1 MNEHDE
7 MLARVIRSWE
17 GKVNKKDHNII
28 AKDVER
34 IDKTLKQLLEQV
46 NGISIPASPIIN
58 DDGKKY
64 QELERII
71 VSLEDKVDRS
81 RESISKRV
89 TEVNKLINVNR
100 EEVDEKIKEQDKQ
113 CMKVMSRIN
122 RCEVRLSTIEK
133 MLKNTSPTTMGPSL
147 LDLDFKEAIQ
157 MIKDLEAKLDLVKN
171 GE

>member
-1 MNEHDE
+1 M
-7 MLARVIRSWE
+7 
-17 GKVNKKDHNII
+17 
-28 AKDVER
+28 
-34 IDKTLKQLLEQV
+34 
-46 NGISIPASPIIN
+46 
-58 DDGKKY
+58 
-64 QELERII
+64 
-71 VSLEDKVDRS
+71 SLEDKVDKS

-100 EEVDEKIKEQDKQ
+100 EEVDENIKEQDKQ